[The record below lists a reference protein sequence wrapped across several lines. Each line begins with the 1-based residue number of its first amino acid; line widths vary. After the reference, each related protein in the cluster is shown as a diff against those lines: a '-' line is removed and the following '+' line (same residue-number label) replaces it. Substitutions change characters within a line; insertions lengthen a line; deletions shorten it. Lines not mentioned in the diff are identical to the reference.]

1 MQVCARPVFTRGKN
15 ATSMRQPVLTVPP
28 PPSARLMRIAR
39 ALARLWLILPRRLRL
54 RAARDQPIWAC
65 LRYGSFALCLRQ
77 KAFLFQLSTYVYT
90 PFTKRL
96 PPLTGNK
103 SSHSVSSPERQREY
117 GERVCV
123 KRILWF

>member
-1 MQVCARPVFTRGKN
+1 
-15 ATSMRQPVLTVPP
+15 
-28 PPSARLMRIAR
+28 MRIAR

-90 PFTKRL
+90 PFTKGFH
-96 PPLTGNK
+96 PWQGQK
-103 SSHSVSSPERQREY
+103 FSQ
-117 GERVCV
+117 CQ
-123 KRILWF
+123 

>member
-1 MQVCARPVFTRGKN
+1 
-15 ATSMRQPVLTVPP
+15 
-28 PPSARLMRIAR
+28 MRIAR

-96 PPLTGNK
+96 PSLAGNK
-103 SSHSVSSPERQREY
+103 ISHSVNSP
-117 GERVCV
+117 
-123 KRILWF
+123 

>member
-1 MQVCARPVFTRGKN
+1 MLVCARPVFTRGKN

-65 LRYGSFALCLRQ
+65 SRYGSFALACVR
-77 KAFLFQLSTYVYT
+77 K
-90 PFTKRL
+90 PFY
-96 PPLTGNK
+96 
-103 SSHSVSSPERQREY
+103 SS
-117 GERVCV
+117 
-123 KRILWF
+123 